1 MQEEVKERE
10 YGDRIREVENASF
23 TPLVFSTAVGLSKET
38 SIAYKRMA
46 VLLASKRKTEYST
59 TLAWMRCSLSFALI
73 SSAVASIRGTWVSL
87 SRHALETKLF
97 SIWFFYILNDY
108 TYFSCIYIL
117 HHKSSFSFSSDFSVL
132 LDSNSVRFYNYMMHC
147 KYVVLGID

>member
-46 VLLASKRKTEYST
+46 VLLATKRKTEYST

-73 SSAVASIRGTWVSL
+73 RSAVACISGTRVSL
-87 SRHALETKLF
+87 SRHAPETKLF
-97 SIWFFYILNDY
+97 SI
-108 TYFSCIYIL
+108 
-117 HHKSSFSFSSDFSVL
+117 
-132 LDSNSVRFYNYMMHC
+132 
-147 KYVVLGID
+147 